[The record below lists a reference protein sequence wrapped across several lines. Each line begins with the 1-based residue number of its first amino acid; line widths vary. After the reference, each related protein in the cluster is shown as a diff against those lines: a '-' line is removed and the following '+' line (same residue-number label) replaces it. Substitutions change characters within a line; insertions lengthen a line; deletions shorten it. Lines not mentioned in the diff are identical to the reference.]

1 MTKTSLFPPETPP
14 CGNLFAQR
22 GFVLPFVLMTLAAI
36 SLVAFSAY
44 AALERSSAYMRAL
57 QDQARVAAAFQSAE
71 AEATFRFLTSAAV
84 PGGLRDGAIAD
95 LTSGLV
101 LGLDDPNA
109 PAVAADLWR
118 GDGSVRRSVA
128 GDVPVLVSYRD
139 SGGLA
144 AINLL
149 REEKLI
155 TYFEVAG
162 FAREDATR
170 LAAELG
176 DYMDGDK
183 ERRFLGAEGADYLL
197 YQRPPPTDAALRHV
211 LELTRLLSIPPDL
224 GDRFWN
230 SLMAITTLDRN
241 TALIKPDFA
250 LPPLIGT
257 LTEEFDDVG
266 ADVVSLA
273 TLTNPR
279 PGPRARF
286 LLTTVDQRGI
296 YRIIEVEKSV
306 NHLAKPFKRAFI
318 SAGPTAPTD
327 GLADPANPETSS
339 LRSPAPDDAA
349 PEEDRQANNDPDADP
364 NAAPNTDANTD
375 ANGIN
380 DAEIAPSN
388 DGAGAV
394 IPLILPA
401 YP

>member
-1 MTKTSLFPPETPP
+1 MTERKKS
-14 CGNLFAQR
+14 AQS

-36 SLVAFSAY
+36 SLVAFAAY
-44 AALERSSAYMRAL
+44 AALERSSLYMRAL

-71 AEATFRFLTSAAV
+71 AEATFRFLTSVAV
-84 PGGLRDGAIAD
+84 PGGIRDGAIAD
-95 LTSGLV
+95 LSSEFV
-101 LGLDDPNA
+101 LGIDDPNA
-109 PAVAADLWR
+109 PTSTVDLWR

-149 REEKLI
+149 RDEKLI
-155 TYFEVAG
+155 AYFEVAG
-162 FAREDATR
+162 FAREDANR

-176 DYMDGDK
+176 DYMDGDN
-183 ERRFLGAEGADYLL
+183 ERRFLGAESADYRL
-197 YQRPPPTDAALRHV
+197 YQRAPPTDAPLRHV
-211 LELTRLLSIPPDL
+211 LEMTRLLSIPPEL

-241 TALIKPDFA
+241 TALVKPDFA

-257 LTEEFDDVG
+257 LTEEFDEAS
-266 ADVVSLA
+266 ADIVSLA

-286 LLTTVDQRGI
+286 LLTTSNQRGI

-306 NHLAKPFKRAFI
+306 NHLVKPYKRSFI
-318 SAGPTAPTD
+318 SAGPTAPTGRLTD
-327 GLADPANPETSS
+327 AATTHGSTDPAPEPRKT
-339 LRSPAPDDAA
+339 A
-349 PEEDRQANNDPDADP
+349 PEEDRQANNDPDTTQKDADTGDREP
-364 NAAPNTDANTD
+364 
-375 ANGIN
+375 
-380 DAEIAPSN
+380 
-388 DGAGAV
+388 V
-394 IPLILPA
+394 IPLVLPA